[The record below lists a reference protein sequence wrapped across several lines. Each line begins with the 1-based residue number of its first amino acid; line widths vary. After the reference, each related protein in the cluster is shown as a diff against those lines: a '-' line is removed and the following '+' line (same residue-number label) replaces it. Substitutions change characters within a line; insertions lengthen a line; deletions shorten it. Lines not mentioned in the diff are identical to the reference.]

1 MESEEKERTVSLRQ
15 VEANRGNALRSTGP
29 QTRGGKRAVRRNAL
43 KHGLLAKE
51 VFIQAGDGKERIS
64 EFRNLMAQLR
74 EDLQPEGV
82 LEEMLVEKIAICY
95 WRLRR
100 ALRSEI
106 GEIRKHLDIAQDKYF
121 EALARHAAGAKYS
134 DSWLHRFGLRDN
146 SFGISV
152 LLGIVAEFRQEVAT
166 LGRLTEAGYGELVK
180 YFGQQEGSVANRCL
194 SVAPVAPG
202 ESSNTEPEGTAETP
216 TKQKNQILQILDE
229 ERRRLEE
236 TFYRAEEKEHLELE
250 SKLATLNLPS
260 KEAVEKILR
269 YETTIERQLY
279 RAMNQLERLQR
290 MRKGELIPPPMN
302 LEVSSQN

>member
-1 MESEEKERTVSLRQ
+1 MESEEKAVSPSQ

-51 VFIQAGDGKERIS
+51 VFIQAGDGKERRS

-82 LEEMLVEKIAICY
+82 LEGMLVEKIAICY

-106 GEIRKHLDIAQDKYF
+106 GEIRKDLDRAQDEYF
-121 EALARHAAGAKYS
+121 GALARHAAGAKYS
-134 DSWLHRFGLRDN
+134 DSWLFRFGLRDN
-146 SFGISV
+146 SFGLSMLLEV
-152 LLGIVAEFRQEVAT
+152 LEEVRQEVAT
-166 LGRLTEAGYGELVK
+166 LGRLTGAGYGELVK

-194 SVAPVAPG
+194 SVAPAPPG
-202 ESSNTEPEGTAETP
+202 EPSKTEPEGTAETP
-216 TKQKNQILQILDE
+216 KKLKKQILQFLDE
-229 ERRRLEE
+229 ERRKLEE
-236 TFYRAEEKEHLELE
+236 MYSQAREKEHLELE
-250 SKLATLNLPS
+250 SKLAKLSLPS

-279 RAMNQLERLQR
+279 RAMNQLERFQR
-290 MRKGELIPPPMN
+290 MRKGEFIPPPVN